1 MQECDYPEPEKEP
14 SFFSR
19 LQGADFPKD
28 SENPL
33 YQPINAYGVVGNCQS
48 ALLIAPDGSVD
59 WGCLPDFDSPAL
71 FCRLLDAEQGGYF
84 QVAPVDSTIP
94 GVQRYLPQSNVLQTR
109 FSSLTG
115 EMALT
120 DFMPVETLSTLPG
133 AQVER
138 GSSCCLV
145 RRLTCTYGQLAV
157 RMQLKITPQY
167 AAATSNAALVPG
179 HTGGVITGG
188 QQFAGLF
195 IGGTR
200 SIASFSLDIE
210 WEEQDGKPARP
221 IIVARCTLSK
231 GETLFFALGI
241 ADSAQ
246 AAHQLVEQ
254 ILPAYDF
261 EAELARTLDCWS
273 TWLARCTYN
282 GPYIEEVHRSAL
294 TLKMLTYAPTGAV
307 VAAPTTSL
315 PEALGEGRNWD
326 YRYTWLR
333 DASFTLSALSRLGF
347 TEETHAFAHWLCSL
361 DLPGEEGPQIMYG
374 LRGERDLSE
383 YELPHLSGYCNSS
396 PVRIGN
402 GAARQK
408 QLDIFG
414 ELLDCIALSQ
424 VFEKGVLSGTCLP
437 AQLWERLHLFVEFVC
452 AHWHETDAGIWEMRS
467 GPQHHVYSRVMCWV
481 ALDRGISLAERYE
494 LQADLPRWRLIR
506 DQIRLDVLAHGY
518 NSHVQAFTQFY
529 GSCALDASNLFLPL
543 VGFIAADDPRMDATI
558 TRIEEKLLDEQ
569 HFVYRYRTD
578 DGLSGSEGTFL
589 MCTFWLVDNL
599 ALQGRLSA
607 ARAIFERILQ
617 STGTLGLFSEEIET
631 TSRRA
636 LGNYP
641 QAFSHLALITSALNL
656 QQAEMRLTW
665 AQTPISVSTALTV
678 ALEL

>member
-1 MQECDYPEPEKEP
+1 
-14 SFFSR
+14 
-19 LQGADFPKD
+19 
-28 SENPL
+28 
-33 YQPINAYGVVGNCQS
+33 
-48 ALLIAPDGSVD
+48 
-59 WGCLPDFDSPAL
+59 
-71 FCRLLDAEQGGYF
+71 
-84 QVAPVDSTIP
+84 
-94 GVQRYLPQSNVLQTR
+94 
-109 FSSLTG
+109 
-115 EMALT
+115 
-120 DFMPVETLSTLPG
+120 
-133 AQVER
+133 
-138 GSSCCLV
+138 
-145 RRLTCTYGQLAV
+145 
-157 RMQLKITPQY
+157 
-167 AAATSNAALVPG
+167 
-179 HTGGVITGG
+179 
-188 QQFAGLF
+188 
-195 IGGTR
+195 
-200 SIASFSLDIE
+200 
-210 WEEQDGKPARP
+210 
-221 IIVARCTLSK
+221 
-231 GETLFFALGI
+231 
-241 ADSAQ
+241 
-246 AAHQLVEQ
+246 
-254 ILPAYDF
+254 
-261 EAELARTLDCWS
+261 
-273 TWLARCTYN
+273 
-282 GPYIEEVHRSAL
+282 
-294 TLKMLTYAPTGAV
+294 
-307 VAAPTTSL
+307 
-315 PEALGEGRNWD
+315 
-326 YRYTWLR
+326 
-333 DASFTLSALSRLGF
+333 
-347 TEETHAFAHWLCSL
+347 
-361 DLPGEEGPQIMYG
+361 
-374 LRGERDLSE
+374 
-383 YELPHLSGYCNSS
+383 
-396 PVRIGN
+396 
-402 GAARQK
+402 
-408 QLDIFG
+408 
-414 ELLDCIALSQ
+414 
-424 VFEKGVLSGTCLP
+424 
-437 AQLWERLHLFVEFVC
+437 LHLFVEFVC